1 MNLKHLLATA
11 SFATVAALSSAANGA
26 AITGAITFADGITN
40 PNHGATD
47 IVASLTSFDQGP
59 LSFATGCI
67 TFAPCNVLTPN
78 GFTYS
83 FAGGPGQLVYQTGT
97 YTFYVDSFTMIAMQP
112 PFACNAN
119 GQCQD
124 HLTFNGTGYVHDSSG
139 TYADTIIGLGFSL
152 TGGCTDT
159 NGDNQCDTNWTASY
173 DTTITANGV
182 LRQVP
187 EPGTLALLG
196 LAVAGLGAARRRRS

>member
-1 MNLKHLLATA
+1 MSLKQILAAVSLATA
-11 SFATVAALSSAANGA
+11 TVVAPVANAG

-47 IVASLTSFDQGP
+47 IVALLTTFNQGP
-59 LSFATGCI
+59 LSLVTGCV
-67 TFAPCNVLTPN
+67 TFAPCNVLGTAN
-78 GFTYS
+78 SYS
-83 FAGGPGQLVYQTGT
+83 FAGGPGQLVYSVGT
-97 YTFYVDSFTMIAMQP
+97 YTFYVDSFTATQSQP
-112 PFACNAN
+112 PFSCVN

-124 HLTFNGTGYVHDSSG
+124 HLSFNGTGYVHDSSG

-152 TGGCTDT
+152 TGGCTDL

-187 EPGTLALLG
+187 EPATLMLVGLG
-196 LAVAGLGAARRRRS
+196 LTGLGLARRRRS